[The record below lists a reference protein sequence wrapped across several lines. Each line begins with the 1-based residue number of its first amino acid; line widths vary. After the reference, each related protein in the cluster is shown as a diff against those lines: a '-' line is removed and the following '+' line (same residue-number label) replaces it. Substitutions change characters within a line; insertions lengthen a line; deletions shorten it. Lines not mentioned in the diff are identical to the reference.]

1 MASYLQLTLTLRFF
15 MDTNHRLIKFENQI
29 IHLESY
35 LEELKKFE
43 SLKDKLNFFDETTE
57 IKKFLSS
64 HSDFRN
70 FFEELKPK
78 EQMMLKSLVLIGQE
92 NVLLSLMR
100 QKKIEK
106 DFLETLLEINHF
118 YDSSHGLIS
127 YQITILKL
135 ILDQERS
142 NGEKSN
148 GEKSNGEKLQ
158 SHSSSKEKFLKP
170 QGVDLS
176 IDSKSTRALIRIGLE
191 NLDKI
196 CEIYPVGGA
205 GERLKLTSA
214 ANEPLPVA
222 KLPFLGLTLL
232 EALVRDLQGREF
244 LYFKLIGKQ
253 LLTPIAMMTSDE
265 NNNDEHIR
273 QLCKSRHWF
282 HRGIKSFHLFTQPM
296 VPVVTVDGDWLL
308 TANFKLMCKPSGH
321 GVIWKLASEMGIFSW
336 FKQHGRTK
344 MLSRQINNPIAGVDS
359 GLLGFLGVGFKKN
372 KVFGFASCDRVV
384 GSSEGMDV
392 VIETK
397 TENGYAYKITNVEYT
412 EFVKKGIED
421 QPEEENGKISK
432 FPANTNILFVDIS
445 KVDEAIKK
453 LPIPGMLVNLK
464 CSLPIIDGQGQLKKI
479 KVSRLESTMQNI
491 ADEIIDTFDEK
502 LKEEEYQNLSSY
514 ITFNERNKTIAVTK
528 KSYSTKCF
536 EETPQSSFY
545 EILKNSHVLLKS
557 YCGMSLPSFS
567 DPDVYLAEGPSLMVN
582 YHPALGPDFSVIAQ
596 KLRKGQIA
604 KNSELQL
611 EIAELDMENL
621 ELDGSLLIHSEHV
634 LGSDDEMGILQ
645 YGKNVSKCCL
655 KNIKVKN
662 FGINREADN
671 HYWKNEIKRHESLK
685 INLHGHSEF
694 VAENVEFNGNLKF
707 DVMDGQRMIVTMQ
720 NNKPHYSIEKL
731 EKNSEYWSYAFDD
744 EDRIILK
751 RQ

>member
-1 MASYLQLTLTLRFF
+1 
-15 MDTNHRLIKFENQI
+15 MDTNQRSIKLENQI
-29 IHLESY
+29 MYLESY
-35 LEELKKFE
+35 LEELKKIE
-43 SLKDKLNFFDETTE
+43 SFKDKLDFFDETTE
-57 IKKFLSS
+57 VKKFLSS
-64 HSDFRN
+64 HPDFRS

-78 EQMMLKSLVLIGQE
+78 EQIMLKSLVLIAQE
-92 NVLLSLMR
+92 NILLSLIR
-100 QKKIEK
+100 HKKIEK

-135 ILDQERS
+135 ILDQE
-142 NGEKSN
+142 
-148 GEKSNGEKLQ
+148 KLQ
-158 SHSSSKEKFLKP
+158 YHSSSHEKYLKP
-170 QGVDLS
+170 QGIDLAV
-176 IDSKSTRALIRIGLE
+176 DSKSTRALIRMGLE
-191 NLDKI
+191 NLDKL

-214 ANEPLPVA
+214 TNEPLPVA
-222 KLPFLGLTLL
+222 KLPFLGLSLL

-244 LYFKLIGKQ
+244 LYFKLTGKQ
-253 LLTPIAMMTSDE
+253 LLTPIAMMTSSE

-273 QLCKSRHWF
+273 LLCKSKAWF

-296 VPVVTVDGDWLL
+296 VPVVTIDGDWMLK
-308 TANFKLMCKPSGH
+308 ANSKLMCKPSGH
-321 GVIWKLASEMGIFSW
+321 GVIWKLSSEMGIFSW

-359 GLLGFLGVGFKKN
+359 GLLGFIGAGFKEN
-372 KVFGFASCDRVV
+372 KVFGFASCDRFV

-392 VIETK
+392 LIETK
-397 TENGYAYKITNVEYT
+397 KENGYAYKITNVEYT

-421 QPEEENGKISK
+421 QPESGNGKISK
-432 FPANTNILFVDIS
+432 FPANTNILFVDIL

-464 CSLPIIDGQGQLKKI
+464 CSLPIIDGQGQLKSI

-491 ADEIIDTFDEK
+491 ADEIIDAFDGQ

-545 EILKNSHVLLKS
+545 ALLKNSHFLLS
-557 YCGMSLPSFS
+557 ECCEMNLPSFS
-567 DPDVYLAEGPSLMVN
+567 DPDIYLAEGPFLMVN
-582 YHPALGPDFSVIAQ
+582 YHPALGPNFSIIAQ
-596 KLRKGQIA
+596 KLRKGQIK

-621 ELDGSLLIHSEHV
+621 ELDGSLMIHAEHV
-634 LGSDDEMGILQ
+634 LGSVDEKGVLQ
-645 YGKNVSKCCL
+645 YGKNISKCRL

-662 FGINREADN
+662 LGIDREADN

-720 NNKPHYSIEKL
+720 NNKPHYKIESLK
-731 EKNSEYWSYAFDD
+731 KNSESEYWSYAFDD
-744 EDRIILK
+744 EDRIVLK